1 MRPISGAAD
10 LAACRRVLRR
20 ESRTFHAASLLLPA
34 RVRGPASALYAFC
47 RLADDA
53 VDCPSDQP
61 ASERLDQ
68 LRIRLERVYAGRPL
82 PLPVDRALADV
93 VERFAIPKRILEALF
108 EGFEW
113 NIEGQRPADLGD
125 LHAYAARVAGTVGA
139 MMAVL
144 MGQRS
149 ADVVARACDLGVAM
163 QLSNI
168 ARDVGEDAR
177 AGRIY
182 LPQDWLREVGIDPD
196 AWLARPVFSEALG
209 GVVMRVLDAADVLYR
224 RADDGIARLPA
235 DCRPGIAAARHLYA
249 GIGCQ
254 VAAMGGDSIARRAVV
269 PASRKARLLARGLIA
284 AATERGSGVSHPPL
298 EATRFLVEA
307 VASNGVP
314 AVLPEVPPDQVIWL
328 IMLFERL
335 ERGQRAALGRHG

>member
-1 MRPISGAAD
+1 MRPISSAAD

-53 VDCPSDQP
+53 VDCPGDRP
-61 ASERLDQ
+61 AIERLDR
-68 LRIRLERVYAGRPL
+68 LRVRLERVYAGRPL
-82 PLPVDRALADV
+82 SLPVDRALADA
-93 VERFAIPKRILEALF
+93 VERFGVPKRILDALF

-113 NIEGQRPADLGD
+113 DIEGRRPADLDD

-182 LPQDWLREVGIDPD
+182 LPEDWLREAGIDPD
-196 AWLARPVFSEALG
+196 AWLKEPVFTEALG
-209 GVVMRVLDAADVLYR
+209 GVVMRLLDAAEVLYR

-235 DCRPGIAAARHLYA
+235 DCRPGISAARHLYA
-249 GIGCQ
+249 GIGHQ
-254 VAAMGGDSIARRAVV
+254 VAAMGCDSIACRAVV
-269 PASRKARLLARGLIA
+269 PPSRKARLLGRALLA
-284 AATERGSGVSHPPL
+284 AAVNRDSPVSHPPL

-307 VASNGVP
+307 VASAGVAEAP
-314 AVLPEVPPDQVIWL
+314 SQSSDQVIWL

-335 ERGQRAALGRHG
+335 ERGQRAALERHG